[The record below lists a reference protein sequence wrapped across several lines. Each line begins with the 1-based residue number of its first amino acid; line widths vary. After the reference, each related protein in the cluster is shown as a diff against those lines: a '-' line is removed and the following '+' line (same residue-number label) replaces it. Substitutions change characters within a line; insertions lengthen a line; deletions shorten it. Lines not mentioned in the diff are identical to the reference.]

1 MRSGDWKLI
10 STAAE
15 EPNSR
20 KLELFNIKDDPYEQN
35 DLAGNLSDKKEELQL
50 MIEQQFTK
58 DYVDIRSDISNY
70 TDRINAGLLTTKPNP
85 R

>member
-10 STAAE
+10 STATE